1 MFNGNFLNYENMNKL
16 NYASNLSKRKRS
28 MSPVIISDRYTTNN
42 IYPHYPNYINPINC
56 INNQNL
62 HYPNYFTNYNTSN
75 NYHINASQQNIF
87 YGKENQKYSY
97 PISNMQNNFYMDNI
111 SKSVNRKLI
120 NEAKEKLRSVSNE
133 NNIKLKKKNNFEK
146 LNIINCETQY
156 PLMTCL
162 NADPYN
168 KLKRKSFIH
177 NLNNINNYII
187 NSNTKK
193 NNETNEISEHKI
205 STIQSE
211 SLFNNRY
218 LKNISKYN
226 RFNNSCYN
234 FRAKDIS
241 NNKTIN
247 NSLTK
252 NDDIIYENEDD
263 YANNNL
269 KKSKIKESILNMNYN
284 YEENLH
290 KINKY
295 NNFNDKLNKIKS
307 FYGEKRE
314 FVMKMK
320 KFIGY
325 IEQYFI
331 KSFQKLFHDFLSQ
344 MMVYIKEK
352 IYENKNLL
360 LKRFQRARN
369 ARMTDNSSKNN
380 SPANSHKLEGSYN
393 DINRLYIPKKQHY
406 KYIKPIK
413 KRFHNI
419 NILNNN
425 SNLNTNTNTVTY
437 IKTEYTL
444 KTIEKPFQK
453 REIDKD
459 NNSVDK
465 LKNTTGK
472 FNNKNKSQDYFFSQN
487 NYSPTIPVYSK
498 SKYILK
504 TNIKN
509 DKANK
514 NRIIYTKK
522 RTNKFN
528 VNKKYITEELL
539 KDNYNKNKKIINN
552 QFSFI
557 NIHGTKSPTNMKY
570 KANERYEKEYIDIE
584 TEENDDTIEQTIIKD
599 ICTYD
604 KKFSVFIKYVT
615 SQKYEQNYLRLKLL
629 KYKNLYLNHKLN
641 YFGRTHTDSITLKA
655 CYRNLKIMMNEI
667 SEEKESFNLSNIQDD
682 ENSMNKLINMIN
694 IIELFCKKNINY
706 FYQIFFNTLKS
717 ISASINSKKI
727 KGRNNRGNKNIS
739 TSKTYFKLKN
749 KEILLDSDLNY
760 KKKLVNVDLL
770 NELFKR
776 SNSVKANNKEFKFK
790 IKNNLELNDEFEKN
804 EQFKNKIFQM
814 KINLIKFAL
823 SKNNLKE
830 ENYSNHKDEQNN
842 IINTD

>member
-1 MFNGNFLNYENMNKL
+1 
-16 NYASNLSKRKRS
+16 
-28 MSPVIISDRYTTNN
+28 MSPVIINDRYTTNN

-62 HYPNYFTNYNTSN
+62 QYPNYFTNYNTSN

-97 PISNMQNNFYMDNI
+97 PVNNAQNNYNMDNI
-111 SKSVNRKLI
+111 SRSVNRKLI

-133 NNIKLKKKNNFEK
+133 NVIKQKKKKNFEK

-168 KLKRKSFIH
+168 RLKRKSFIQ
-177 NLNNINNYII
+177 NFNNINNYII
-187 NSNTKK
+187 NSNTKN
-193 NNETNEISEHKI
+193 NNEVNENSEHKM

-218 LKNISKYN
+218 LKNKTKYN
-226 RFNNSCYN
+226 GFNNSCYN
-234 FRAKDIS
+234 FRAKDNS
-241 NNKTIN
+241 NTKTIN

-252 NDDIIYENEDD
+252 INDIIYENDNI
-263 YANNNL
+263 YINNQL
-269 KKSKIKESILNMNYN
+269 KRSKLKESILKMDYN
-284 YEENLH
+284 YEENLS

-295 NNFNDKLNKIKS
+295 TNINYKLNNIKS
-307 FYGEKRE
+307 IDGDRRDFII
-314 FVMKMK
+314 KMK

-344 MMVYIKEK
+344 MMIYIKEK

-369 ARMTDNSSKNN
+369 ARVTYNSSKNN
-380 SPANSHKLEGSYN
+380 SPENSHKLEGSHN
-393 DINRLYIPKKQHY
+393 DINKIYIPKKQQY

-413 KRFHNI
+413 RKSHNI
-419 NILNNN
+419 NIITNN
-425 SNLNTNTNTVTY
+425 SNLNTNTNSNTVTY
-437 IKTEYTL
+437 IKTDYNL
-444 KTIEKPFQK
+444 KAIEKPFQK
-453 REIDKD
+453 RVIDKD
-459 NNSVDK
+459 NNSVDR
-465 LKNTTGK
+465 LRYTTGK
-472 FNNKNKSQDYFFSQN
+472 FNNKNKSQDNFFSQN
-487 NYSPTIPVYSK
+487 NYSPIIPVYSK

-504 TNIKN
+504 TNSKN
-509 DKANK
+509 NEANK

-539 KDNYNKNKKIINN
+539 KDNNNNKNNINN

-570 KANERYEKEYIDIE
+570 KANERYEKEYNDIDN
-584 TEENDDTIEQTIIKD
+584 EEIDDTIEQTIIKD

-615 SQKYEQNYLRLKLL
+615 SRKYEQNYLRLKLL

-682 ENSMNKLINMIN
+682 ENSMNKLINMVN
-694 IIELFCKKNINY
+694 IIELFSKKIIYYFYHIFFNLLKYISISNNSKNIEGRNDRLNKNIN
-706 FYQIFFNTLKS
+706 
-717 ISASINSKKI
+717 
-727 KGRNNRGNKNIS
+727 
-739 TSKTYFKLKN
+739 TSRTFFKLKK
-749 KEILLDSDLNY
+749 KEILIDNDINY

-770 NELFKR
+770 NNLFKR
-776 SNSVKANNKEFKFK
+776 CNSVKANNKEFK
-790 IKNNLELNDEFEKN
+790 INDNLELKDKLEQKEKFEN
-804 EQFKNKIFQM
+804 IILQL
-814 KINLIKFAL
+814 KINLLKFAF
-823 SKNNLKE
+823 SKGGLEKE
-830 ENYSNHKDEQNN
+830 DYSNNKNEQNN
-842 IINTD
+842 IINTN